1 MVGRDCILRSTAFS
15 RLGHDVVMYEAK
27 SCGPHIGERGLVLGC
42 EGVVAELG
50 VGGRM
55 GGKVLDVEIV
65 VEATGGL
72 EDCGRT

>member
-1 MVGRDCILRSTAFS
+1 
-15 RLGHDVVMYEAK
+15 MYEAK

-72 EDCGRT
+72 EDCGGT